1 MLFKLIK
8 KIAGIIG
15 FKLVDKNLIKND
27 RELTKHT
34 FYTLDKILENIFS
47 KNIIKK
53 LIQIGSN
60 DGERFDSLNKF
71 IKKYNPSSILVEPIK
86 TWSIKVSH

>member
-27 RELTKHT
+27 RELTKIA
-34 FYTLDKILENIFS
+34 FILWIKFLKIYLVKIKL
-47 KNIIKK
+47 KN
-53 LIQIGSN
+53 
-60 DGERFDSLNKF
+60 
-71 IKKYNPSSILVEPIK
+71 
-86 TWSIKVSH
+86 

>member
-27 RELTKHT
+27 RELTKDA
-34 FYTLDKILENIFS
+34 FYTLDKILENIF
-47 KNIIKK
+47 IIV
-53 LIQIGSN
+53 I
-60 DGERFDSLNKF
+60 F
-71 IKKYNPSSILVEPIK
+71 
-86 TWSIKVSH
+86 